1 MATPER
7 TRVAERLHSAALHL
21 LRRLREVDAGAAVGP
36 ARLSVLSVLV
46 FGGPATI
53 GDLAAAEHVR
63 PPTMSKLVQG
73 LEELGLVTRRPGPDR
88 RAVIIAV
95 TPVGRKLLLQA
106 RDRRL
111 ERFSA
116 MLASASPAELATL
129 EKSSAIL
136 ARLLER

>member
-1 MATPER
+1 M
-7 TRVAERLHSAALHL
+7 VA
-21 LRRLREVDAGAAVGP
+21 
-36 ARLSVLSVLV
+36 
-46 FGGPATI
+46 I

>member
-1 MATPER
+1 
-7 TRVAERLHSAALHL
+7 
-21 LRRLREVDAGAAVGP
+21 
-36 ARLSVLSVLV
+36 
-46 FGGPATI
+46 
-53 GDLAAAEHVR
+53 
-63 PPTMSKLVQG
+63 
-73 LEELGLVTRRPGPDR
+73 
-88 RAVIIAV
+88 VIIAV

-129 EKSSAIL
+129 EKYSAIL